1 MKFLTC
7 SLNSCTT
14 FFKGTEGG
22 KAFFFPFANRQ
33 CWLKLINNLVG
44 YMSQLILS
52 PIVAFLS
59 GLLAQLLG
67 LSISARRIHFG
78 SRGLSDTSPKCID
91 PEVLEKLP
99 TGTRKVTCTY
109 CFFFVCVCDR
119 RLVVL
124 AGYVQTSALNFSA
137 VVCIRNRDK
146 YALLKQISLIAI
158 CGAYDTI

>member
-22 KAFFFPFANRQ
+22 KAFFFPFTNRW
-33 CWLKLINNLVG
+33 CRLKVINNLVG

-52 PIVAFLS
+52 PIVTFLS
-59 GLLAQLLG
+59 GLLASLLG
-67 LSISARRIHFG
+67 LSISARPIHFG
-78 SRGLSDTSPKCID
+78 SRGLSDTSARCID
-91 PEVLEKLP
+91 PEGLERLR

-109 CFFFVCVCDR
+109 CFFFCVVAGS
-119 RLVVL
+119 VVL

-146 YALLKQISLIAI
+146 YALLK
-158 CGAYDTI
+158 

>member
-33 CWLKLINNLVG
+33 CRLKVINNLVG

-52 PIVAFLS
+52 PIVTFLS
-59 GLLAQLLG
+59 GLLASLLG
-67 LSISARRIHFG
+67 LSISARPIHFG
-78 SRGLSDTSPKCID
+78 SRGLSDTSPRCID
-91 PEVLEKLP
+91 PEGLERLR

-109 CFFFVCVCDR
+109 CFFFVCGR
-119 RLVVL
+119 RL
-124 AGYVQTSALNFSA
+124 SRFSRLRPN
-137 VVCIRNRDK
+137 VSIEFFRSSMYTKPR
-146 YALLKQISLIAI
+146 
-158 CGAYDTI
+158 

>member
-33 CWLKLINNLVG
+33 CRLKVINNLVG

-52 PIVAFLS
+52 PIVTFLS
-59 GLLAQLLG
+59 GLLASLLG
-67 LSISARRIHFG
+67 LSISTRPIHFG
-78 SRGLSDTSPKCID
+78 SRGLSDTSPKYID
-91 PEVLEKLP
+91 PEGLERLR

-109 CFFFVCVCDR
+109 CFFFCVVAGS
-119 RLVVL
+119 VVL
-124 AGYVQTSALNFSA
+124 ADYVQTSALNFSA

-158 CGAYDTI
+158 CGAYDTV